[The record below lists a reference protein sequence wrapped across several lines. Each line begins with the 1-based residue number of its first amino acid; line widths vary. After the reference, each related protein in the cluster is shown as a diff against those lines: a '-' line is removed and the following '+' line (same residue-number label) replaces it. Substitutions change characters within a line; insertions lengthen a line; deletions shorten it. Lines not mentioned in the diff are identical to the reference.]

1 VKVTGFGELCAVCYS
16 PLDRAEAA
24 AEDGDPIDDVKRE
37 LFTTECNHTY
47 HRCCLV
53 RCREADF
60 TLCCLCKTG
69 RIDGHGL
76 TPEHVREKRA
86 AQAVVDAQNAQR
98 NAVIGA
104 AARAREAVRRQYVR
118 AMVNRPAQS
127 RSQIVMPPVT
137 EEGSPGAGAVSDG
150 VPGGQPPGSPARS
163 IAASS
168 APATPARGVPV
179 MRGGYPSPAS
189 RGGNSPHLRRSRASS
204 SNSTNNDDDFDEP
217 VFTTAAE
224 ELRARA
230 RASAVAVAAAY
241 STASAPA
248 TPARHASLHQPPSTN
263 VSLTAPNTEIRA
275 RAVENSFDES
285 VDGEGRRAGDAG
297 NIAAAREMERTQH
310 AVRGIDLASV
320 AAALGGIGGDDWGGN
335 DDLSGASEGENTA
348 VRLNDERGSVAG
360 NDDDDDDV
368 SFAYPFKSAA
378 RELAELGESSSA
390 VMRALVVNGT
400 ASAPATPISRT
411 AVFSADGAAF
421 PLDAREASRRRRGGR
436 RGGGRRAGRA
446 RDAAGAQA
454 PRRRVKRASERV
466 GGGVNTRTNDWN
478 E

>member
-1 VKVTGFGELCAVCYS
+1 
-16 PLDRAEAA
+16 
-24 AEDGDPIDDVKRE
+24 
-37 LFTTECNHTY
+37 
-47 HRCCLV
+47 
-53 RCREADF
+53 
-60 TLCCLCKTG
+60 
-69 RIDGHGL
+69 
-76 TPEHVREKRA
+76 
-86 AQAVVDAQNAQR
+86 
-98 NAVIGA
+98 
-104 AARAREAVRRQYVR
+104 
-118 AMVNRPAQS
+118 
-127 RSQIVMPPVT
+127 
-137 EEGSPGAGAVSDG
+137 
-150 VPGGQPPGSPARS
+150 
-163 IAASS
+163 
-168 APATPARGVPV
+168 

-189 RGGNSPHLRRSRASS
+189 RGGNSPHLLRSRASS
-204 SNSTNNDDDFDEP
+204 SNSTNNDDDDLDEP

-275 RAVENSFDES
+275 RAVENAFDES
-285 VDGEGRRAGDAG
+285 VDGEGRDAGDAG

-348 VRLNDERGSVAG
+348 VRLNDERENAAG

-421 PLDAREASRRRRGGR
+421 HSMLGRPAVAAAVAAAEAEGERGGR
-436 RGGGRRAGRA
+436 ATRLVRRLLE
-446 RDAAGAQA
+446 D
-454 PRRRVKRASERV
+454 E
-466 GGGVNTRTNDWN
+466 
-478 E
+478 

>member
-1 VKVTGFGELCAVCYS
+1 MTGFGELCAVCYS

-150 VPGGQPPGSPARS
+150 APGGQPPGSPARS

-204 SNSTNNDDDFDEP
+204 SNSTNNDDDDFDEP

-348 VRLNDERGSVAG
+348 VRLNDERENVAG

-421 PLDAREASRRRRGGR
+421 HSMLGRPAVAAAVAAAEAEGERGGR
-436 RGGGRRAGRA
+436 ATRLVRRLLE
-446 RDAAGAQA
+446 D
-454 PRRRVKRASERV
+454 E
-466 GGGVNTRTNDWN
+466 
-478 E
+478 

>member
-1 VKVTGFGELCAVCYS
+1 MTGFGELCAVCYS

-137 EEGSPGAGAVSDG
+137 EEGSPGSAAGAVSSIE
-150 VPGGQPPGSPARS
+150 PPGSPARS

-204 SNSTNNDDDFDEP
+204 SNSTNNDDEFDEP

-310 AVRGIDLASV
+310 ARGIDLASV

-348 VRLNDERGSVAG
+348 VRQNDERGSVAG

-421 PLDAREASRRRRGGR
+421 HSMLGRPAVAAAVAAAEAEGERGGR
-436 RGGGRRAGRA
+436 ATRLVRRLLE
-446 RDAAGAQA
+446 D
-454 PRRRVKRASERV
+454 E
-466 GGGVNTRTNDWN
+466 
-478 E
+478 

>member
-1 VKVTGFGELCAVCYS
+1 MSCARCVTRRWIA
-16 PLDRAEAA
+16 PRP

-204 SNSTNNDDDFDEP
+204 TNNDDDFDEP

-275 RAVENSFDES
+275 RAVENAFNES

-297 NIAAAREMERTQH
+297 NIAVAREMERTQH

-320 AAALGGIGGDDWGGN
+320 AAALGGIGGDDCGGN
-335 DDLSGASEGENTA
+335 DDITGASEGENTA
-348 VRLNDERGSVAG
+348 VRLNDEGESVAG
-360 NDDDDDDV
+360 NDDDADV

-421 PLDAREASRRRRGGR
+421 HSMLGRPAVAAAVAAAEAEGERGGR
-436 RGGGRRAGRA
+436 ATRLVRRLLE
-446 RDAAGAQA
+446 D
-454 PRRRVKRASERV
+454 E
-466 GGGVNTRTNDWN
+466 
-478 E
+478 

>member
-1 VKVTGFGELCAVCYS
+1 MTGFGELCAVCYS

-150 VPGGQPPGSPARS
+150 APGGQPPGSPARS

-230 RASAVAVAAAY
+230 RVRGRGRRRV
-241 STASAPA
+241 
-248 TPARHASLHQPPSTN
+248 LHG
-263 VSLTAPNTEIRA
+263 IRA
-275 RAVENSFDES
+275 RDPRAARLPTPAPVNERLTHRTQHGDPSQSRRERLQRECRRRREAC
-285 VDGEGRRAGDAG
+285 GLCGKHRRRAGDGAD
-297 NIAAAREMERTQH
+297 AARGARDRPR
-310 AVRGIDLASV
+310 VRRR
-320 AAALGGIGGDDWGGN
+320 
-335 DDLSGASEGENTA
+335 GA
-348 VRLNDERGSVAG
+348 RRH
-360 NDDDDDDV
+360 
-368 SFAYPFKSAA
+368 
-378 RELAELGESSSA
+378 
-390 VMRALVVNGT
+390 
-400 ASAPATPISRT
+400 
-411 AVFSADGAAF
+411 
-421 PLDAREASRRRRGGR
+421 RRRRLGG
-436 RGGGRRAGRA
+436 
-446 RDAAGAQA
+446 
-454 PRRRVKRASERV
+454 
-466 GGGVNTRTNDWN
+466 
-478 E
+478 